1 VWTVADETL
10 RTEAA
15 ERQFAANLK
24 AVREARG
31 MSQTA
36 LAERMSGLG
45 HRWHQSTVTK
55 IEAGRRAVRIGE
67 ARDLATILDTT
78 VDELSAIGTDEAAAI
93 EALTTSAI
101 AVRKAWQQH
110 AESNVTYRA
119 ALREL
124 RELIQANR
132 EMAARSDRVNDALAF
147 AEQSLLMAQPDTP
160 AARPEGAR
168 DVAH

>member
-31 MSQTA
+31 MSQTT
-36 LAERMSGLG
+36 LAERMSELG
-45 HRWHQSTVTK
+45 HRWYQSTVTK

-67 ARDLATILDTT
+67 ARDLATILETT
-78 VDELSAIGTDEAAAI
+78 VDALSAIGTDEAASI

-110 AESNVTYRA
+110 AESDNAYRK

-132 EMAARSDRVNDALAF
+132 EMATRSERVNDALAF
-147 AEQSLLMAQPDTP
+147 AEESLLMAQPDVS
-160 AARPEGAR
+160 AAEPEGRR